1 MNTYMVVIQLPEE
14 MTEKFLR
21 LIPQQRAQIDK
32 LMDESKIIQY
42 ALAGDRS
49 QLWVTVSAS
58 TLKAAQDIINTFPL
72 RAYMQPTFV
81 ELAFY
86 NSISTELPKLIMN

>member
-1 MNTYMVVIQLPEE
+1 MNNYMVVIQLPEE
-14 MTEKFLR
+14 LTEEFLT
-21 LIPQQRAQIDK
+21 LIPKQRAHIDK
-32 LMDESKIIQY
+32 LMDESKIVQY

-49 QLWVTVSAS
+49 KLWVIVAAS
-58 TLKAAQDIINTFPL
+58 TLKGAKSIIDSFPL
-72 RAYMQPTFV
+72 RAYMNPKYV